1 MDPIVTIAI
10 PAGVVIGLVIH
21 QIRQGRKNAAL
32 AARILPVLTERGPLT
47 LPVLAE
53 ALAMG
58 SFMARGQVALALN
71 RLIAEGKVESVDA
84 PPGTPQLT
92 KVDFLQYKLR
102 G

>member
-53 ALAMG
+53 ALGMG

-71 RLIAEGKVESVDA
+71 RMISEGKVETIDA
-84 PPGTPQLT
+84 PPGTPQLK
-92 KVDFLQYKLR
+92 KVDFIQYKLR